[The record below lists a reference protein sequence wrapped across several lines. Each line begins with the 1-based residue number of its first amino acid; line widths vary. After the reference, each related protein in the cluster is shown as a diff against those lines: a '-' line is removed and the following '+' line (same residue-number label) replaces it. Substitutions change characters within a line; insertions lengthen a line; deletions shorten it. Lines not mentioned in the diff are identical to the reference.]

1 MNRQRNLTGTIQL
14 YLWLLSSLVV
24 IVLGYLWVGGEIDKA
39 ALHEVK
45 IHETLLGKEK
55 EALKG
60 EVEHAAAHITY
71 MRSQLEQRVRTEV
84 RARTEEAHKT
94 AVYIYTQNKGKKS
107 LVEIGQLIHDALY
120 AASWDEGRGY
130 YFAEDMQG
138 TELINRNNPE
148 LEGTNIIN
156 VQDSVG
162 KYIVKDIIS
171 VARSEQKEGF
181 CSYSWNRPGNP
192 EVLVPK
198 ISYVKYF
205 EPLDWVIGN
214 GAYLDDE
221 EEQIKKEAL
230 DWFEQSSTIFSSYVF
245 AGTVDGDI
253 LSGPGKGKNM
263 WEVSDSKGFKV
274 VQGLIG
280 TAMEG
285 GGFVEYVMPKLEGEK
300 PAPKLSYATLIPG
313 WQWYIGTGVY
323 IDYIENQIAKEQDAS
338 QKIVQKII
346 IQVVLVL
353 CFFLFLSLSWSW
365 LLTTKIK
372 KNLGLFIEFFRKSSL
387 EELIIPIDKIYFREF
402 QDLALTANQMA
413 KDRQQAWDNLS
424 AEQERLTVTLKSIGD
439 GVMTTDIEGRVVLLN
454 KVAEKLTGWSNQEAA
469 GKPSTEVFRIINEKT
484 GQKCLSPVFQVLDVG
499 RTVEFTNPTALIAK
513 DGTQRSIADSAAPIR
528 DKESNVIGVVLVFQD
543 VTNERKTEDELLK
556 IRKLESVGVLAG
568 GIAHDFNNILSAILG
583 NIELVGFRIDKEDIG
598 TITLLSAAKK
608 ATKRATKLTGQL
620 LTFSKG
626 GDPVKEETSL
636 ALLIAESAD
645 FVLHGSKVVCS
656 YNFPH
661 DLWKVDVDSGQ
672 IGQVIQ
678 NIIINAKQAMPEGGT
693 ILIECANIYDITEEA
708 LLNAIA
714 GDFVRILIQDTGFGI
729 SKAIIDKVFDPY
741 FTTKQ
746 EGSGL
751 GLAICHSIV
760 NKHNGYLRVNSIADK
775 GSTFTLY
782 LPAIRSTE
790 EDSVGGRVRSN
801 PQTGKSARVMVMD
814 DEEMLLD
821 VAKAQLVVLGHEPV
835 VVNDGVKAI
844 SRYTEML
851 ALGTPVDLVIM
862 DLTIPGGMGGQEAA
876 EKLLEIDPD
885 AKIIVASGYSND
897 PVMADYEKYGFCAA
911 IAKPFDL
918 KELGDVI
925 ATVV

>member
-1 MNRQRNLTGTIQL
+1 MNRERNLTGTIQL

-24 IVLGYLWVGGEIDKA
+24 VVLGYLWVNGEIDKA

-45 IHETLLGKEK
+45 IRETFLGKEK
-55 EALKG
+55 GTLKG
-60 EVEHAAAHITY
+60 EVEHAVAHIAY
-71 MRSQLEQRVRTEV
+71 LRSQLEKRVRMEV
-84 RARTEEAHKT
+84 RARTEEAHRT
-94 AVYIYTQNKGKKS
+94 AVYIYEQNKGKRS
-107 LVEIGQLIHDALY
+107 LAEIKILVHDALY
-120 AASWDEGRGY
+120 AASWAEGRGY

-138 TELINRNNPE
+138 NELINRNNPE
-148 LEGTNIIN
+148 LEGTNIID

-162 KYIVKDIIS
+162 KYIVQDILA

-181 CSYSWNRPGNP
+181 CSYSWNRPEYPN
-192 EVLVPK
+192 VLIPK

-214 GAYLDDE
+214 GTYLDDE
-221 EEQIKKEAL
+221 EEQIKREVL
-230 DWFEQSSTIFSSYVF
+230 DWFEQSSTIFSSYIF
-245 AGTVDGDI
+245 AGTVDGDA
-253 LSGPGKGKNM
+253 LSGPGKGRNM
-263 WEVSDSKGFKV
+263 WEVSDPNGFKV
-274 VQGLIG
+274 VQGLIEK
-280 TAMEG
+280 ALNG
-285 GGFVEYVMPKLEGEK
+285 GGFVEYVMPKLEGQK

-323 IDYIENQIAKEQDAS
+323 IDYIEEQIVKEQEAS
-338 QKIVQKII
+338 RKVVQQIIVQI
-346 IQVVLVL
+346 VLVL
-353 CFFLFLSLSWSW
+353 FLFLILALWWSW
-365 LLTTKIK
+365 LLTTKIR
-372 KNLGLFIEFFRKSSL
+372 KNLGLFLEFFRKSAS
-387 EELIIPIDKIYFREF
+387 EELVVPIDKIHFREF

-424 AEQERLTVTLKSIGD
+424 AEQERLTVTLRSIGD

-454 KVAEKLTGWSNQEAA
+454 KVAEKLTGWSSQEAA
-469 GKPSTEVFRIINEKT
+469 GKPSSELFCIINEKT
-484 GQKCLSPVFQVLDVG
+484 GQGCPSPVQQVLDVG
-499 RTVEFTNPTALIAK
+499 RTVGFTNPTALIAK
-513 DGTQRSIADSAAPIR
+513 DGTLRSIADSAAPIR
-528 DKESNVIGVVLVFQD
+528 DRESVVIGVVLVFQD
-543 VTNERKTEDELLK
+543 VTNERKTEEELLK

-583 NIELVGFRIDKEDIG
+583 NIELVCFRIDKEDIG
-598 TITLLSAAKK
+598 TTTLLAAAKK

-626 GDPVKEETSL
+626 GEPVREETSL
-636 ALLIAESAD
+636 ASLIAESAD

-693 ILIECANIYDITEEA
+693 VLIECANIHDVTEEKI
-708 LLNAIA
+708 LNVIT
-714 GDFVRILIQDTGFGI
+714 GDFVRILIQDTGVGI

-746 EGSGL
+746 QGSGL

-782 LPAIRSTE
+782 LPAIRSTGKGNT
-790 EDSVGGRVRSN
+790 GGLAQDTLRA
-801 PQTGKSARVMVMD
+801 GISARIMVMD
-814 DEEMLLD
+814 DEETLLN
-821 VAKAQLVVLGHEPV
+821 VAKAQLIILGHEPV
-835 VVNDGVKAI
+835 VVSDGAEVL
-844 SRYTEML
+844 SNYTKLM

-897 PVMADYEKYGFCAA
+897 PVMADYKKYGFCAA

-925 ATVV
+925 ATVI